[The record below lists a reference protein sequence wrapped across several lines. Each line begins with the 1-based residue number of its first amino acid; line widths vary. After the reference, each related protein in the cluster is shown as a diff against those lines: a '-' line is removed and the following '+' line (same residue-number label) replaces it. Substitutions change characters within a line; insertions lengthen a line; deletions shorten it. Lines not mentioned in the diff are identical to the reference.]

1 MICFNIYYLSGALQR
16 REATFKNKIIPFP
29 LVSEICEIL
38 IGFKRLMKEY
48 GVEEYVMQATT
59 AVREAS
65 NQVFLLDQ
73 IYNKTGLV
81 VDVVDMPKEI
91 YTKFVAIRNTLK
103 AEKIST
109 EREGML
115 MMDISSG
122 GLGVTLVRDEKIC
135 YQGNFHIG
143 IIRIKE
149 SFERNRRESMHFNKA
164 LTEFLSS
171 TIGPVRNELGD
182 SKVRYLV
189 LSGTETELLLRMLG
203 LDEQQKVHRIK
214 AADFHAF
221 FDSMRQMSLPQLIQ
235 VYKLPENVAEL
246 VLPTVLL
253 YEQLLHLIP
262 AKEII
267 ITADRF
273 IDGIQLL
280 HIGNKTNPVMRKEL
294 EQELISL
301 FHTIGSRYLYDKKHA
316 QQVERLSL
324 IIFDKIAKAY
334 GMGEHERLLLRA
346 TCILHDIGK
355 YICMRSHSIYS
366 YQLIMSTDIIGLS
379 EADKE
384 IVALASYYHANRLF
398 DKTNT
403 RAPHVEKELV
413 PVVAKLAAIVRLAD
427 ALDRSYMQKIH
438 SCSVTL
444 KDNKLKVLA
453 ASKEDLTLE
462 IWTFDDKSTFFE
474 EVFGIEPILERVNK

>member
-1 MICFNIYYLSGALQR
+1 M
-16 REATFKNKIIPFP
+16 
-29 LVSEICEIL
+29 
-38 IGFKRLMKEY
+38 
-48 GVEEYVMQATT
+48 
-59 AVREAS
+59 
-65 NQVFLLDQ
+65 QVFDDEGQRKIDRHRRLRAGKGFITIEQPCDIQNAVSKLQ
-73 IYNKTGLV
+73 SESSLKTGRSALLECMSNLV
-81 VDVVDMPKEI
+81 ANEMFPPVDASGIQAAE
-91 YTKFVAIRNTLK
+91 
-103 AEKIST
+103 AEKEALDAPENMKDYETAQIS
-109 EREGML
+109 RVSKKVL
-115 MMDISSG
+115 
-122 GLGVTLVRDEKIC
+122 
-135 YQGNFHIG
+135 
-143 IIRIKE
+143 KE
-149 SFERNRRESMHFNKA
+149 VSI
-164 LTEFLSS
+164 LS
-171 TIGPVRNELGD
+171 
-182 SKVRYLV
+182 
-189 LSGTETELLLRMLG
+189 
-203 LDEQQKVHRIK
+203 
-214 AADFHAF
+214 
-221 FDSMRQMSLPQLIQ
+221 
-235 VYKLPENVAEL
+235 ENVAEL

-301 FHTIGSRYLYDKKHA
+301 FHTIGARYLYDKKHA

-355 YICMRSHSIYS
+355 YICMRSHSIYT

-379 EADKE
+379 EKDKK

-403 RAPHVEKELV
+403 RAPQVEKELV

>member
-1 MICFNIYYLSGALQR
+1 
-16 REATFKNKIIPFP
+16 
-29 LVSEICEIL
+29 
-38 IGFKRLMKEY
+38 
-48 GVEEYVMQATT
+48 
-59 AVREAS
+59 
-65 NQVFLLDQ
+65 
-73 IYNKTGLV
+73 
-81 VDVVDMPKEI
+81 
-91 YTKFVAIRNTLK
+91 
-103 AEKIST
+103 
-109 EREGML
+109 
-115 MMDISSG
+115 
-122 GLGVTLVRDEKIC
+122 
-135 YQGNFHIG
+135 
-143 IIRIKE
+143 
-149 SFERNRRESMHFNKA
+149 
-164 LTEFLSS
+164 
-171 TIGPVRNELGD
+171 
-182 SKVRYLV
+182 
-189 LSGTETELLLRMLG
+189 
-203 LDEQQKVHRIK
+203 
-214 AADFHAF
+214 
-221 FDSMRQMSLPQLIQ
+221 
-235 VYKLPENVAEL
+235 
-246 VLPTVLL
+246 
-253 YEQLLHLIP
+253 
-262 AKEII
+262 
-267 ITADRF
+267 
-273 IDGIQLL
+273 
-280 HIGNKTNPVMRKEL
+280 MRKEL

-355 YICMRSHSIYS
+355 YICMRSHSIYT

-379 EADKE
+379 EKDKK

-403 RAPHVEKELV
+403 LAPQVEKELV

-438 SCSVTL
+438 SCSVTM